1 MVEGGVVAL
10 VSVFLAVVCEPF
22 VLSKMLSLLL
32 LVLIDSAALLW
43 LLFWFEVAVNAF
55 GLDFSDGF
63 VLKGHVLD
71 FCKFFNLS
79 GFELGVSVHLTLVGE
94 MAAKLEL
101 CRNVMVGRCLER
113 E

>member
-43 LLFWFEVAVNAF
+43 LLRWFEVAVNAF
-55 GLDFSDGF
+55 GLKFSASC

-71 FCKFFNLS
+71 FRTLSDLS
-79 GFELGVSVHLTLVGE
+79 GFLLEVSVHLTLVRE

-101 CRNVMVGRCLER
+101 CRNVMVGRCLGR
-113 E
+113 V